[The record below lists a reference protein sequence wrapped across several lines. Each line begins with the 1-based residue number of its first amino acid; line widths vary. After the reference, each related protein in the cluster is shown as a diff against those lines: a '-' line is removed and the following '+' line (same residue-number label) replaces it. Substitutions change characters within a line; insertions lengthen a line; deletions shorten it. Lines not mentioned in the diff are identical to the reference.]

1 MCYNFKI
8 FMQEENFLNF
18 KNIKIKENQFSNS
31 TSNLKN
37 DKEEKIDKN
46 QNKNYC
52 DDDDE
57 NDLIISKKKK
67 AYNIYND

>member
-31 TSNLKN
+31 TNSLKN
-37 DKEEKIDKN
+37 DEKIDKS

-52 DDDDE
+52 DDDE
-57 NDLIISKKKK
+57 NELIISKKKK
-67 AYNIYND
+67 AYNICND

>member
-52 DDDDE
+52 DDDE